1 MNRHLFT
8 NRSGIWGGLLLA
20 LWSASG
26 LHAQS
31 RQVPAAQQSSP
42 TAIVNTTLHNPPA
55 EREGADE
62 VILENAWVLFENGK
76 VVETGTGEPELPE
89 GCDVVD
95 GSGLHVYPGM
105 IAGPT
110 ELGLIET
117 EQVRATDDTSE
128 LDAEHPEIQAWSQAL
143 MKNPE
148 HRFIMKEHL
157 PRGGN
162 TSARIQRIREA
173 LRAV

>member
-55 EREGADE
+55 
-62 VILENAWVLFENGK
+62 
-76 VVETGTGEPELPE
+76 
-89 GCDVVD
+89 
-95 GSGLHVYPGM
+95 
-105 IAGPT
+105 
-110 ELGLIET
+110 
-117 EQVRATDDTSE
+117 
-128 LDAEHPEIQAWSQAL
+128 
-143 MKNPE
+143 
-148 HRFIMKEHL
+148 
-157 PRGGN
+157 
-162 TSARIQRIREA
+162 
-173 LRAV
+173 